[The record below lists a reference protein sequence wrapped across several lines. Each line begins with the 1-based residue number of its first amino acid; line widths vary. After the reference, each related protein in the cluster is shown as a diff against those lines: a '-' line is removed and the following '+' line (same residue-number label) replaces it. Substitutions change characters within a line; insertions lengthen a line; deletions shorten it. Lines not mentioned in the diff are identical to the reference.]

1 MPPEGLLEQVMVEEW
16 HMDVALQRP
25 GTPGEVGDLFAF
37 LLSDRAAYVTGAIVN
52 IDGGTTF

>member
-1 MPPEGLLEQVMVEEW
+1 
-16 HMDVALQRP
+16 MDVALQRP

-37 LLSDRAAYVTGAIVN
+37 LLSDRAAYLTGAIVN